1 MTLQDPA
8 AKVLLID
15 DDQQIHDLVRFHLED
30 RVGSV
35 IVASD
40 ACSGRVLAAEEKPDL
55 SLCRF
60 LAASHCQ
67 ISSSF
72 SSSEKGS

>member
-8 AKVLLID
+8 PKVLLID

-30 RVGSV
+30 RVGSL

-40 ACSGRVLAAEEKPDL
+40 ACSGRVLAAQENVIQRSYTSNPMHPVAVAIRVTWRC
-55 SLCRF
+55 S
-60 LAASHCQ
+60 
-67 ISSSF
+67 
-72 SSSEKGS
+72 